1 MRMKIIQAA
10 SSLHTQAKAPAP
22 PFRIKHQVGQAFS
35 LPTLLARA
43 SALLLLVSLGP
54 AFGAD
59 DKLIGG
65 NGTLYL
71 GGRPNRI
78 VIIDEATEKVI
89 GEIHTKTG
97 TPASIELSQD
107 KKRFY
112 CGDMSFE
119 NIEIVDIASRQ
130 VIDTFHLSEGNKKAR
145 IFGFEADPLN
155 RFMIVM
161 TKTATKL
168 PDRWEISAPTLQQ
181 YDLKEHKVMRTI
193 PWPKGEEREF
203 ANMHFSPDGK
213 LLYFFGEDILIYNT
227 TDFKQVDKWE
237 LTRPIED
244 GFGRIDFN
252 SMDETNEEPGFFTGL
267 FTVQDAVQNRRI
279 MGIAR
284 VNFEKKNVDFYA
296 LGPATGVSFSLA
308 PGRKMGYGLH
318 SEIGKYEFWSFDL
331 VNHRLDKKAEFQG
344 RPRMAL
350 KTSSNGKVLYVWQAG
365 NTIDLYEA
373 STFKYLR
380 TITLDADTT
389 GSLHVL
395 PGH

>member
-1 MRMKIIQAA
+1 MKFKKPVAGSAVPSRRNTESTVGGRRRVDSSA
-10 SSLHTQAKAPAP
+10 SHLFFAILFVLTLAPA
-22 PFRIKHQVGQAFS
+22 FA
-35 LPTLLARA
+35 AEE
-43 SALLLLVSLGP
+43 
-54 AFGAD
+54 
-59 DKLIGG
+59 KLIGG
-65 NGTLYL
+65 NGTLYI

-78 VIIDEATEKVI
+78 VLIDEATEKVI

-97 TPASIELSQD
+97 TPAQIELSQD

-112 CGDMSFE
+112 CEDMSFE

-130 VIDTFHLSEGNKKAR
+130 VIDTFRLSEGNKKAR

-155 RFMIVM
+155 RFIILM

-168 PDRWEISAPTLQQ
+168 PDRWEISTPTLQQ

-213 LLYFFGEDILIYNT
+213 LLYFFGEDILIYDT
-227 TDFKQVDKWE
+227 TNFKQVDKWE
-237 LTRPIED
+237 LSHPIED

-252 SMDETNEEPGFFTGL
+252 AMDETNEEPGFFTGL
-267 FTVQDAVQNRRI
+267 FTVEDAVQKRRI

-344 RPRMAL
+344 RPRMGL
-350 KTSSNGKVLYVWQAG
+350 KTSSNGKVLYIWVAG

-373 STFKYLR
+373 ATFKYLR
-380 TITLDADTT
+380 TITLDADMT
-389 GSLHVL
+389 GSLHVM

>member
-1 MRMKIIQAA
+1 MKMTMIQ
-10 SSLHTQAKAPAP
+10 PAC
-22 PFRIKHQVGQAFS
+22 A
-35 LPTLLARA
+35 LLAV
-43 SALLLLVSLGP
+43 LTFGT
-54 AFGAD
+54 AFGAE

-65 NGTLYL
+65 NGALYL
-71 GGRPNRI
+71 GGRPNHI

-89 GEIHTKTG
+89 GEIHMKTG
-97 TPASIELSQD
+97 TPARMQLSQD
-107 KKRFY
+107 RKQFY
-112 CGDMSFE
+112 CEDMSFE

-130 VIDTFHLSEGNKKAR
+130 VIDTFKLSEGNKKAR
-145 IFGFEADPLN
+145 IFGFQADPLG
-155 RFMIVM
+155 RFMIVL

-213 LLYFFGEDILIYNT
+213 LLYFFGDDILIYDT
-227 TDFKQVDKWE
+227 VKFKQVDKWE
-237 LTRPIED
+237 LSKPIED

-252 SMDETNEEPGFFTGL
+252 ALDDNNEEPGFFTGL
-267 FTVQDAVQNRRI
+267 FTVQDPVQNRKI

-296 LGPATGVSFSLA
+296 LGPYNPVSFSLA

-331 VNHRLDKKAEFQG
+331 VNHRLDRKTEFQG

-350 KTSSNGKVLYVWQAG
+350 KTSSNGRLLYIWKAG

-373 STFKYLR
+373 STFKYMR

-389 GSLHVL
+389 GALYVL